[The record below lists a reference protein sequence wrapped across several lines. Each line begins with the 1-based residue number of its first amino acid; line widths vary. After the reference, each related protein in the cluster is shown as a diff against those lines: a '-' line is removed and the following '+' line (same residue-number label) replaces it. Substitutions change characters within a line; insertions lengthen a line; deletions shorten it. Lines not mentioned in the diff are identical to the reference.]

1 MLFSFIGTVNRRS
14 RFTRMWLREI
24 EVATR
29 RQMELEEALRRALAE
44 FGDSTPTDFLI
55 AVTSDRTQT
64 DPRDVIKA
72 VEAVHHSKP

>member
-1 MLFSFIGTVNRRS
+1 
-14 RFTRMWLREI
+14 
-24 EVATR
+24 
-29 RQMELEEALRRALAE
+29 MELEEALRRALAE